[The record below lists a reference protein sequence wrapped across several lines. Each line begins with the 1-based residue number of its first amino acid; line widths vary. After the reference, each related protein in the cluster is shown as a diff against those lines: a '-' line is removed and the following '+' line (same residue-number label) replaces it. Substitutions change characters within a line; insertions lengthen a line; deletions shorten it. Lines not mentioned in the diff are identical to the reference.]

1 MSKLSVSVV
10 CGAVW
15 ILSSMDAATVRAE
28 AVPEVAPMKVIDLA
42 TPNSKEVSPVVS
54 GVALDSSGKI
64 LAAVGDDHLV
74 RILDLEKGEVLS
86 RRKSHTDWG
95 KAAVFRPDGKL
106 LVTTGDDRRVRLW
119 DPLGQTGAQD
129 LAEQPQPIYR
139 LAYSADGQMLATA
152 GFDDKIR
159 LYEMAKGSLFCDQPA
174 PGVDIRALCFSPDGT
189 LLAAAG
195 RIGLVRVW
203 NTSDCSQRFNVKA
216 SPRRICAMAYSPDS
230 KILAVAGQERTIRLL
245 DASTGKTV
253 ADLPERPGEVLSLCF
268 CGPDLLASSGSRNV
282 IYLWNINT
290 RQESCRFVGHTGSV
304 TTLAYHTEANTLIS
318 GSYDTTVRLW
328 NVKDI
333 SQEKVT
339 RR

>member
-1 MSKLSVSVV
+1 MSRLLISVA
-10 CGAVW
+10 CGVFGAIGWTGPAAV
-15 ILSSMDAATVRAE
+15 LAE
-28 AVPEVAPMKVIDLA
+28 TVPELSPVRVLDLVS
-42 TPNSKEVSPVVS
+42 PGSKETSPVVS
-54 GVALDSSGKI
+54 GVAIDPSGKL
-64 LAAVGDDHLV
+64 LATVGDDHLV
-74 RILDLEKGEVLS
+74 RVIDLQSGDLLS

-95 KAAVFRPDGKL
+95 KDAVFRPDGKL

-119 DPLGQTGAQD
+119 DPLGKNGSQD
-129 LAEQPQPIYR
+129 LAIEPQPIYR

-159 LYEMAKGSLFCDQPA
+159 LYEMAKGTLFCDQPA
-174 PGVDIRALCFSPDGT
+174 PGADIRALCFSPDGT

-245 DASTGKTV
+245 NASTGKTV

-282 IYLWNINT
+282 IYLWNIRT
-290 RQESCRFVGHTGSV
+290 HQERCRFVGHTGSV
-304 TTLAYHTEANTLIS
+304 TTLAFHREADMLVS

-328 NVKDI
+328 NLKDLD
-333 SQEKVT
+333 QQKVT
-339 RR
+339 QR